1 MKRKV
6 LSTFIFL
13 FGFIATASA
22 QDLNISEGAETFWD
36 DVADAAPYLIAAIFL
51 ISAIANSGKLFGEN
65 RDYMAFFRGLLIWAG
80 VISIISAIVAYILS
94 LSF

>member
-22 QDLNISEGAETFWD
+22 QDLNISETAETFWD
-36 DVADAAPYLIAAIFL
+36 DVAEAAPFIIAAIFL
-51 ISAIANSGKLFGEN
+51 ISALANMGKLFGEN
-65 RDYMAFFRGLLIWAG
+65 RDYMGFFRGLLLWAA
-80 VISIISAIVAYILS
+80 VIGIISAIVTFILS

>member
-22 QDLNISEGAETFWD
+22 QDLNISETAETFWD
-36 DVADAAPYLIAAIFL
+36 DVSEAAPFIIAAIFL
-51 ISAIANSGKLFGEN
+51 ISALANMGKLFGEN
-65 RDYMAFFRGLLIWAG
+65 RDYMGFFRGLLLWAA
-80 VISIISAIVAYILS
+80 VIGIISAIVTFILS